1 MIVDTLSTSL
11 FIRFIDF
18 LSRADDSYGT
28 QLVADLRSWDPQRFM
43 HTAVYLDTVKYSCRY
58 CILYQIPSL

>member
-43 HTAVYLDTVKYSCRY
+43 HIQLYLVLELVSDGGDDY
-58 CILYQIPSL
+58 